1 MKYQTDVIDE
11 QKVLRRGRQ
20 DVLTLY
26 FQTILLI
33 IFLTYLEYQV
43 FP

>member
-1 MKYQTDVIDE
+1 MKYQTDVIED

-20 DVLTLY
+20 DVCTTCIY
-26 FQTILLI
+26 TILLI